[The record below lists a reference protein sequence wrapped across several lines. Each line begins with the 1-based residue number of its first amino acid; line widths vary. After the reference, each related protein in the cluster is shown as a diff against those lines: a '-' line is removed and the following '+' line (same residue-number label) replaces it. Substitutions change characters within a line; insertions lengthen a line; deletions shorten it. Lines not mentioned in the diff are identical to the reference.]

1 MTVVGHTSMFLR
13 VPSTS
18 GRRRESGVTSI
29 EYALIGALLS
39 VAIAGAVSVA
49 GQDLLGLYE
58 YVVDEIRKVTCN
70 TVGCP

>member
-1 MTVVGHTSMFLR
+1 VTVVGHTSMFLR